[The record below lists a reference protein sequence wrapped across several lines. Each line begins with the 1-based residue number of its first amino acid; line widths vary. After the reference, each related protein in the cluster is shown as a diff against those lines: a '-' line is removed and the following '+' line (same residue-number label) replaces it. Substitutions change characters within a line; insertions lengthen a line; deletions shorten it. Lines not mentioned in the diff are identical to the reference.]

1 MKVLCT
7 NGLKNVMLDLAP
19 DFERAIGTK
28 VTVTWGSANG
38 LLKELETGVGGD
50 LAILTAEAIDGLI
63 KEGKVVAGSRVDLAR
78 SGIGLAVRKGEPKP
92 DIGSPDA
99 LKRALTA
106 AKSVAHSRTGMS
118 GIYFPTVLA
127 RLGIADEMKSKI
139 VTPDPGTPVG
149 EVVARG
155 EAEIGV
161 QQISELLPVA
171 GIEIVGPLPASLQK
185 ITTFSAGVLTA
196 AKEPDAAR
204 ALVKFVASASRP
216 LLADKGLEPA

>member
-1 MKVLCT
+1 
-7 NGLKNVMLDLAP
+7 
-19 DFERAIGTK
+19 
-28 VTVTWGSANG
+28 
-38 LLKELETGVGGD
+38 
-50 LAILTAEAIDGLI
+50 
-63 KEGKVVAGSRVDLAR
+63 
-78 SGIGLAVRKGEPKP
+78 
-92 DIGSPDA
+92 
-99 LKRALTA
+99 
-106 AKSVAHSRTGMS
+106 MS

-139 VTPDPGTPVG
+139 VTSDPGTPVG

-171 GIEIVGPLPASLQK
+171 GVEIIGPLPASLQK
-185 ITTFSAGVLTA
+185 ITTFSAGVLAA

-204 ALVKFVASASRP
+204 ALVKFVAGASRP

>member
-1 MKVLCT
+1 
-7 NGLKNVMLDLAP
+7 
-19 DFERAIGTK
+19 
-28 VTVTWGSANG
+28 
-38 LLKELETGVGGD
+38 
-50 LAILTAEAIDGLI
+50 
-63 KEGKVVAGSRVDLAR
+63 
-78 SGIGLAVRKGEPKP
+78 
-92 DIGSPDA
+92 
-99 LKRALTA
+99 
-106 AKSVAHSRTGMS
+106 MS

-185 ITTFSAGVLTA
+185 ITTFSAGVLAA